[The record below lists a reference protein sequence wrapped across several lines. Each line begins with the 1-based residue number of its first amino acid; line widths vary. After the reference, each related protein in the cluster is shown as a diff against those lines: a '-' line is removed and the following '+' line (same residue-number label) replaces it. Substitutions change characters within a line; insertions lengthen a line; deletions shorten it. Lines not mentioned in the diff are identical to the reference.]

1 MNDNEN
7 RNFPTEE
14 SSAQQDNANGLP
26 HVPPSETTLETQ
38 SFQHTAQTA
47 PFCTIN
53 AQSEISPTAYCN
65 ATEPDLGSTNAA
77 PQLPLPREQASPS
90 HNAYRDEP
98 SAMSEAVRKKHFLLK
113 GTRPLDGE
121 PPHVYNSRMVHEY
134 RLLHA
139 ENVSGFKA
147 SATKI
152 SLLLLLYIIIFQTVS
167 ITVPEIARAF
177 GLLDDPNSIAYTVFI
192 IILYLLIYPVTFPI
206 VIYLGNLGETHK
218 VKTYFQKPQCSPVYI
233 LKWFV
238 IGAGCSYIVNIV
250 FNIIS
255 TAIGYDNGTTAEPF
269 TSVLDGASQLV
280 VLCVFAPIFEELL
293 FRGVMLS
300 HHMKYGAWSACL
312 ITALYFGFFHGNLQQ
327 LLYTPVLGVIMAM
340 VVLKTGSLI
349 SSIII
354 HVMVNFIGFIQ
365 ILSLSLIDNYEEYI
379 DGTALLPTGSPLA
392 LALFA
397 FTTLIPW
404 ILMLAAVILILIE
417 LIKNPSAFKM
427 PKGDSGLT
435 ANEKLT
441 AFFTTP
447 AVWTTVIVAILAIIF
462 REVLLY
468 LNQS

>member
-1 MNDNEN
+1 MNNNEN
-7 RNFPTEE
+7 RNFHSTEDTE
-14 SSAQQDNANGLP
+14 
-26 HVPPSETTLETQ
+26 
-38 SFQHTAQTA
+38 
-47 PFCTIN
+47 
-53 AQSEISPTAYCN
+53 PTAYCN
-65 ATEPDLGSTNAA
+65 ATEPTFPISEYTPNV
-77 PQLPLPREQASPS
+77 PLPRPEPSPT

-121 PPHVYNSRMVHEY
+121 PPHVYNGRMIHES
-134 RLLHA
+134 RLLRE
-139 ENVSGFKA
+139 ENISGFKS

-152 SLLLLLYIIIFQTVS
+152 SLLLLLYIVIFQTVNLM
-167 ITVPEIARAF
+167 VPEIAYAF
-177 GLLDDPNSIAYTVFI
+177 GLLDDPNSISYTVFV
-192 IILYLLIYPVTFPI
+192 IILYLLIYPVTFPV
-206 VIYLGNLGETHK
+206 VIYLGNIGETHK
-218 VKTYFQKPQCSPVYI
+218 IKTYFKKPQCSPVYI

-238 IGAGCSYIVNIV
+238 IGAGCSYIINIV
-250 FNIIS
+250 FNIFF

-300 HHMKYGAWSACL
+300 HHMKYGAWSACI

-354 HVMVNFIGFIQ
+354 HVLVNFIGFIQ

-379 DGTALLPTGSPLA
+379 NGTAMLPTGSPLA

-404 ILMLAAVILILIE
+404 ILMLAAVILLLIE
-417 LIKNPSAFKM
+417 LIKNRYTFIM
-427 PKGDSGLT
+427 PKGDSGLSDKD
-435 ANEKLT
+435 KLT

-447 AVWTTVIVAILAIIF
+447 AVWATIIVAILAIIL

-468 LNQS
+468 LSQSQA

>member
-1 MNDNEN
+1 M
-7 RNFPTEE
+7 
-14 SSAQQDNANGLP
+14 
-26 HVPPSETTLETQ
+26 
-38 SFQHTAQTA
+38 
-47 PFCTIN
+47 
-53 AQSEISPTAYCN
+53 
-65 ATEPDLGSTNAA
+65 
-77 PQLPLPREQASPS
+77 
-90 HNAYRDEP
+90 
-98 SAMSEAVRKKHFLLK
+98 
-113 GTRPLDGE
+113 
-121 PPHVYNSRMVHEY
+121 
-134 RLLHA
+134 
-139 ENVSGFKA
+139 
-147 SATKI
+147 TKNH
-152 SLLLLLYIIIFQTVS
+152 IIIFQTVS

-192 IILYLLIYPVTFPI
+192 IILYLLIYPVTFPV

-218 VKTYFQKPQCSPVYI
+218 VRTFFKKPQCSPVYI

-238 IGAGCSYIVNIV
+238 IGTGCSYIVNV
-250 FNIIS
+250 AFTIIS
-255 TAIGYDNGTTAEPF
+255 NILGYDNGAGAEPF
-269 TSVLDGASQLV
+269 TSVLDGVTQLV

-349 SSIII
+349 SSIIM
-354 HVMVNFIGFIQ
+354 HAMVNLISVLQ
-365 ILSLSLIDNYEEYI
+365 VLSISLIDNYAEYAS
-379 DGTALLPTGSPLA
+379 GTALPTGHPLA
-392 LALFA
+392 LAFFS

-404 ILMLAAVILILIE
+404 ILMLAAVILIIIE

-435 ANEKLT
+435 TNEKLT

-447 AVWTTVIVAILAIIF
+447 AVWATVIVAILAIIF